1 VQGRGSVYKA
11 GDAVKAVKE
20 VKVAKELT
28 AVKEVKAVK
37 VLKALMEVKEVTDER
52 LHCDMF
58 NASLVTHP
66 QIKAMDGNTTNMDTT
81 TNMIKDP
88 GVGRRGREHSG
99 SSGGQSPADASR
111 R

>member
-1 VQGRGSVYKA
+1 MQGRGTVYKA

-28 AVKEVKAVK
+28 AVKEVKEV
-37 VLKALMEVKEVTDER
+37 KALMEVKEVTDER